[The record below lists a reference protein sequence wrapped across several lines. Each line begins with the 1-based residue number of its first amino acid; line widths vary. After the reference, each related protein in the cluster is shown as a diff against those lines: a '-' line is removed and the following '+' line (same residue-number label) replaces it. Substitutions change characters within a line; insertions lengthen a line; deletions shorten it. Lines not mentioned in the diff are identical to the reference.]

1 MADIFLIAIA
11 LYVLYKLVFNF
22 IVPVYKTTTQV
33 KQQFRNM
40 HDNMRQHANNF
51 QEQQEPESKKEKA
64 TASVGEYIDFEEV
77 EKSSTQK
84 A

>member
-11 LYVLYKLVFNF
+11 FYVFYKLVFNF

-40 HDNMRQHANNF
+40 HDNMQQQANNF
-51 QEQQEPESKKEKA
+51 QKQPEPETKKEQVNTSA
-64 TASVGEYIDFEEV
+64 GEYIDFEEV
-77 EKSSTQK
+77 KK
-84 A
+84 